1 MIDYVRYVILPTTGE
16 HSRME
21 DRRLVPAPELRA
33 FAHDTLRAV
42 GMPAEDASITADAM
56 LWGELRGL
64 PAHGVS
70 GKLPQCI
77 DRIQAGGTAA
87 SAQLTSVVTQGPLQ
101 VLDAHGAWGQVAGVR
116 GMRSAMEL
124 ARSGGIGLVSVRE
137 SSSAAAMGHYVDLA
151 ARAGLI
157 GFAFTNGSSIIAP
170 WGGARRL
177 LGNQAHAIGCP
188 SGRFAPIVYDSA
200 VTRMSTGEI
209 DALHEQGRLL
219 PEGVLLDATG
229 LPTLDPSAWV
239 NGMLVP
245 SGGHR
250 GYGLAVML
258 ELLTGVLSGGAVF
271 APEVGQPGDLDAR
284 QGISLFLLALEP
296 GAMMHHND
304 FLARVDTLI
313 ERIHATPRAV
323 GTDRIYYPGERSAE
337 LAVEREI
344 HGVPMTHARVARLQS
359 LGDRLSVPFG
369 A

>member
-1 MIDYVRYVILPTTGE
+1 MDDER
-16 HSRME
+16 H
-21 DRRLVPAPELRA
+21 VPASELHA
-33 FAHDTLRAV
+33 FAHDALRAV
-42 GMPAEDASITADAM
+42 GMPAEDALITADAM

-70 GKLPQCI
+70 GKLPQCV

-87 SAQLTSVVTQGPLQ
+87 SADLTSIVTQGAIQ

-124 ARSGGIGLVSVRE
+124 ARAGGIGLVSVRE
-137 SSSAAAMGHYVDLA
+137 CSSAAAMGHYVDLA
-151 ARAGLI
+151 ARAGFVA
-157 GFAFTNGSSIIAP
+157 FAFTNGSSIIAP

-219 PEGVLLDATG
+219 PEGVLLDSTG
-229 LPTLDPSAWV
+229 QPTLDPSAWIS
-239 NGMLVP
+239 GMLVP

-250 GYGLAVML
+250 GYGFAVIL

-271 APEVGQPGDLDAR
+271 APDVGQPGDLTAR
-284 QGISLFLLALEP
+284 QGISLFLLALDP
-296 GAMMHHND
+296 TSMMPHHT
-304 FLARVDTLI
+304 FLARADTLI
-313 ERIHATPRAV
+313 DRIHATPRADGV
-323 GTDRIYYPGERSAE
+323 DRIYYPGERSAE
-337 LAVEREI
+337 LAAYRQV
-344 HGVPMTHARVARLQS
+344 HGVPMPRARFARLQA
-359 LGDRLSVPFG
+359 LGDRLGVSFL